1 MKILK
6 IGLIACLFGSMIPE
20 PLDSQN
26 TPRPRARAKRPPIP
40 ANLQRSATL
49 RFLASEEGRS
59 LMQVSGHPLS
69 RYLNQA
75 FGDPSPAALEA
86 AQSRLPRIT
95 TASSEPG
102 AAPAA
107 TVPCTGSSG
116 ARFNLEPRAGAVPQQ
131 SAAADFILNGAGSGA
146 DLIVQTAN
154 DYRGSFAT
162 STWDN
167 STSGYYVH
175 RSSTADCS
183 VQFEGGLPSF
193 TFQGN
198 TLLGVGDA
206 SVVADPTR
214 GAFFMADQ
222 RFAATS
228 GIGLFR
234 ASAANL
240 LNPTNCPNGTHLQAQ
255 AATCWMQTPPVLVNP
270 VSQPFFS
277 FQFNVAVDERAT
289 GTGAGDVYVAA
300 NGYVTSQSSDEV
312 FVTACTN
319 STLQCS
325 PLVLLNNNDIAF
337 PYVQVR
343 PDGAIAI
350 SYVGAASQLF
360 FVTCT
365 PVGAPNPP
373 VCGQPVAVTTIA
385 NALPTN
391 SQEELITPLNGIDN
405 FVVFTYPKHATRRES
420 NGSFTTFLV
429 YDSCKDPYNSPP
441 PPTPT
446 PTICMDAEVN
456 LTLST
461 DNGQTWSTPVSV
473 DTASGHHFFPSVA
486 VDQSTGMVNI
496 VYYTTEGNS
505 AHHYVRVF
513 LNQIAPGSTAIGP
526 AQQVT
531 TAFAP
536 MDIAPGFLNLDL
548 DDFHLGAIARGT
560 GTTGQSHLYTSFNR
574 TLVNGIYNGKPLPD
588 KNNHISLNTF

>member
-1 MKILK
+1 MKTLK
-6 IGLIACLFGSMIPE
+6 IGLIACLFGCMIPMA
-20 PLDSQN
+20 LDSQN
-26 TPRPRARAKRPPIP
+26 TRIARARANRSPIP

-49 RFLASEEGRS
+49 RYLASEEGRS

-69 RYLNQA
+69 EYLNQA

-86 AQSRLPRIT
+86 AQARLPDISE
-95 TASSEPG
+95 ASSQPAE
-102 AAPAA
+102 APAA
-107 TVPCTGSSG
+107 TVPCTGDSG
-116 ARFNLEPRAGAVPQQ
+116 ARFNLEPRVAAVPQQ
-131 SAAADFILNGAGSGA
+131 NAAADFILNGAGAGA

-154 DYRGSFAT
+154 DWRGAFAS

-175 RSSTADCS
+175 RSTTADCS

-193 TFQGN
+193 TVQGN
-198 TLLGVGDA
+198 IAMGVGDA

-214 GAFFMADQ
+214 GAFFMADM
-222 RFAATS
+222 RFGTAS

-240 LNPTNCPNGTHLQAQ
+240 LNPTNCPNGTHLEAQ
-255 AATCWMQTPPVLVNP
+255 AASCWMQTPPVLVNQ
-270 VSQPFFS
+270 VTQPFFS
-277 FQFNVAVDERAT
+277 SQFNLAVDERAT
-289 GTGAGDVYVAA
+289 GVGAGDVYIAA
-300 NGYVTSQSSDEV
+300 NAYVASQSSDEV

-319 STLQCS
+319 STLKCS

-343 PDGAIAI
+343 PDGLIAI
-350 SYVGAASQLF
+350 SYLGAGSQLY

-365 PVGAPNPP
+365 PAGAPNSP
-373 VCGQPVAVTTIA
+373 VCGQPNAVTTIA
-385 NALPTN
+385 NALPTD
-391 SQEELITPLNGIDN
+391 STGELTTPLNGIDN

-420 NGSFTTFLV
+420 NGRFTTFLV
-429 YDSCKDPYNSPP
+429 YDDCKNPYNSPP

-456 LTLST
+456 LTHST
-461 DNGQTWSTPVSV
+461 DNGRTWSAPVSV
-473 DTASGHHFFPSVA
+473 DTASGHHFFPSIA
-486 VDQSTGMVNI
+486 VDHSTGTVNI
-496 VYYTTEGNS
+496 VYYTTEGN
-505 AHHYVRVF
+505 AFHRYVRVF

-531 TAFAP
+531 KAFAP
-536 MDIAPGFLNLDL
+536 MDISPGFQNLNQ

-560 GTTGQSHLYTSFNR
+560 GKPGQSHLYTSFNR
-574 TLVNGIYNGKPLPD
+574 TLVNGIYHGRPLPD
-588 KNNHISLNTF
+588 KNNHISLHTF